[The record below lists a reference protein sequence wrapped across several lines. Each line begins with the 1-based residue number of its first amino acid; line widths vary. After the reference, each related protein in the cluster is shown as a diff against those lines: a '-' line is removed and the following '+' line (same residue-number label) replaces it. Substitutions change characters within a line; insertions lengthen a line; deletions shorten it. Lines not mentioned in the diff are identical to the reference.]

1 MVATAL
7 WYCYI
12 PTRIVKMETIANVGD
27 NEVYYWGNVLWHHHL
42 EHCLAECTNAE
53 LISVL
58 YDPAISLLE
67 IKPTESLTFVHQKT
81 CI

>member
-1 MVATAL
+1 MLVTS
-7 WYCYI
+7 
-12 PTRIVKMETIANVGD
+12 PT
-27 NEVYYWGNVLWHHHL
+27 YWGNVLWHHHL

-81 CI
+81 CTITCTAALLVIAKT